1 MKIDKKNIFNI
12 FQSGLLLVPGFLYA
26 IFSLALSSNRLL
38 PDKANT
44 TLLLLNIAQL
54 LSFGITIGKYAA
66 DLMILAK
73 LNQNENTALK
83 KFFFKRVLPFSLLF
97 CLFLFYSNGPATAFA
112 LFICIPIEVFVI
124 ITIVELNIS
133 RRYYTALLLNLIGYP
148 LVFTA
153 YIIFSNFINLLEYQI
168 LLIFAITS
176 ICKLIVAINL
186 RKIRKIRYDVLSM
199 STQVPLQQAGNY
211 LLFKV
216 DQVVI
221 ASNLVHASFFKFLL
235 PTDYLFYSKF
245 TEVFS
250 GIATSLGPILAKF
263 KNKNSDVISIIPL
276 LKKRKFIAI
285 LFLAIG
291 IQVFVSFILLV
302 TIDKLHILMLLPFSI
317 VTLLIIPVNMINYE
331 LYRTNDL
338 KMGNLTNVVC
348 FIVSAIFI
356 TINSF
361 IKSPLLF
368 AWIVPVQLLVFILIF
383 YYRKSRKYV

>member
-1 MKIDKKNIFNI
+1 M
-12 FQSGLLLVPGFLYA
+12 PGFLYA

-66 DLMILAK
+66 DQMLLAK
-73 LNQNENTALK
+73 LHQNENAALK
-83 KFFFKRVLPFSLLF
+83 NFFLKRVVPFTLLF
-97 CLFLFYSNGPATAFA
+97 CLFLFYSNGPAIAFA
-112 LFICIPIEVFVI
+112 LFICIPIEVYVI

-133 RRYYTALLLNLIGYP
+133 RKYYTALLLNLIGYP

-153 YIIFSNFINLLEYQI
+153 YIIFSKFINLLEYQI
-168 LLIFAITS
+168 LLIFSITS
-176 ICKLIVAINL
+176 LGKLIVAINL
-186 RKIRKIRYDVLSM
+186 RKIQKLRNDVLSM

-216 DQVVI
+216 DQVII
-221 ASNLVHASFFKFLL
+221 ASNLVHSSFFRFLL

-263 KNKNSDVISIIPL
+263 KNKNSGVISITPL
-276 LKKRKFIAI
+276 LKKKKFIAI
-285 LFLAIG
+285 FFLAIG
-291 IQVFVSFILLV
+291 VQVLVTLILLV
-302 TIDKLHILMLLPFSI
+302 SVDKLHLLMLLPFSI

-338 KMGNLTNVVC
+338 KMGNLTNLVC
-348 FIVSAIFI
+348 FIISAVFI
-356 TINSF
+356 SINSF
-361 IKSPLLF
+361 VKSPLLF
-368 AWIVPVQLLVFILIF
+368 AWIVPVQLLVFIAIF
-383 YYRKSRKYV
+383 YFRKSRKYV